1 MMRLMLA
8 VVTLSAGLIPAPIL
22 AAQSEVK
29 TETIAILPWRLA
41 DGTDGA
47 KVAARDFLNEMMT
60 KAKVE
65 VISPARAQNAWKEAN
80 GGDYDAESPKL
91 PTDAQ
96 LLRMGQKLGVDWVMA
111 GSAEWHSR
119 SIWVSLGPKTK
130 STCTISVR
138 LVDVAAQTM
147 ALSVDKLQMD
157 STAKEDTLKA
167 LGTVFISGLF
177 TMVSGGPKTPH
188 EVRAVKLGMAKAL
201 EPWLVK
207 HLSVAKIDTRGK

>member
-1 MMRLMLA
+1 MKRWMP
-8 VVTLSAGLIPAPIL
+8 VVVALGVVLSSMPVI
-22 AAQSEVK
+22 AAQAEVK

-65 VISPARAQNAWKEAN
+65 VISPARAQNAWREVN
-80 GGDYDAESPKL
+80 GSDYDPENPKL

-96 LLRMGQKLGVDWVMA
+96 LLRVGQKLGVDWVMA

-130 STCTISVR
+130 STCSISVR
-138 LVDVAAQTM
+138 LVDVAAQTL
-147 ALSVDKLQMD
+147 ALSVDRLQMD

-167 LGTVFISGLF
+167 LGTIFISGLF

-188 EVRAVKLGMAKAL
+188 EVRAVKLGMAKSL

-207 HLSVAKIDTRGK
+207 HLSVVKIDTRGK